1 VILVQ
6 ITRLLLP
13 LALLFSAYIFLR
25 GHSEPG
31 GGFIA
36 GLITAAVLILQ
47 YIASGIVW
55 TRPRFHFDNH
65 IIMAWGLLLAL
76 ITGIGSWMV
85 GYPFLTSTFTYVT
98 LPVVGKFEVAS
109 AMVFDL
115 GVYLA
120 VVGSVLLMLVK
131 LGTINS
137 SDARTVST
145 TLLRE
150 SRTIKEHD

>member
-1 VILVQ
+1 
-6 ITRLLLP
+6 
-13 LALLFSAYIFLR
+13 
-25 GHSEPG
+25 
-31 GGFIA
+31 
-36 GLITAAVLILQ
+36 
-47 YIASGIVW
+47 
-55 TRPRFHFDNH
+55 
-65 IIMAWGLLLAL
+65 MAWGLLLAL
-76 ITGIGSWMV
+76 ITGLGSWMV

-120 VVGSVLLMLVK
+120 VVGSVMLMLVK

-150 SRTIKEHD
+150 SRAIKEND